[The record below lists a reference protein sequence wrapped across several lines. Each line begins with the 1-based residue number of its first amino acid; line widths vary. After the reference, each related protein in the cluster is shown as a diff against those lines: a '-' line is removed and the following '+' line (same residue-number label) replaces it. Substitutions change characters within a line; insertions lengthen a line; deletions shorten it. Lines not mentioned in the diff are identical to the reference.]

1 MRSLHLCSLAAAG
14 ALLLTGCSGDGPD
27 VDPIPATATG
37 GGSITLTFP
46 PPADGTTAEVPDTDT
61 ITASAERDLCDTL
74 APEIEGWASQGG
86 TGARLSYNTT
96 VQGWAARNGGL
107 NDIVVRDRSVV
118 DTITDKTCPDVR
130 QRALDALGISDLA
143 SGLVGFGN

>member
-1 MRSLHLCSLAAAG
+1 MRSLPLCALAAAG
-14 ALLLTGCSGDGPD
+14 AMLLAGCSGDGPD
-27 VDPIPATATG
+27 IDPVPATATG

-61 ITASAERDLCDTL
+61 ISASAERDLCDSI
-74 APEIEGWASQGG
+74 AAAVDGWQSEGG
-86 TGARLSYNTT
+86 TGATLSFNTT

-118 DTITDKTCPDVR
+118 DTITEKTCPDVR
-130 QRALDALGISDLA
+130 QRALAALGISDLA